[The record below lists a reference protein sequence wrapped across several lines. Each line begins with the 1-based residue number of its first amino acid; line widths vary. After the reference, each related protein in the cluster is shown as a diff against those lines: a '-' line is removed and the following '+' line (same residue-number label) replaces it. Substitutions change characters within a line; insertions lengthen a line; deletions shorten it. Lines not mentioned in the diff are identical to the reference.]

1 MTENLVLRLC
11 FLLASVVLSSHAFA
25 QPLRRTDA
33 YGGVKTIKAEA
44 TDWFRVDD
52 IGGRDYFI
60 TPDGHAFFSL
70 GVTHSVECTRRDELN
85 LFQTKYGNDEA
96 KLADFFLQKFR
107 HWGYNSSGYGP
118 LQTMERR
125 IPYVAAIPT
134 IGPRSLSAGEKSKCQ
149 DLFDPAVMQRLRK
162 RVRENCQRHVGNPF
176 CLGYVFIDLPIWTIK
191 WQGRAQQHTYLDFL
205 RSLPD
210 SAPGKQAYLQAFPQQ
225 EHADDLKAAEAFLN
239 QIADRYYAC
248 ITDELRKQDPNHL
261 ILGDRF
267 MAFPERTPDSIL
279 VTASKYVD
287 VLSFQPMG
295 TRTMLCDYINHVHQL
310 TGKPVLLA
318 DVNTMTRR
326 PEKEERQVE
335 EYQRSAGEHTMAY
348 YLDAAS
354 SPHCIGLHRCTV
366 RDYQPWNTQYHRRGL
381 LKADDT
387 EYPILVQLTQQ
398 TNSKVYDLVYGPQLK
413 RRAASPKNRASSSKT
428 SLMPKTSLVLRREL
442 EKQYPESGFV
452 QQGYLPVTLQGADPS
467 GESDSTGAIQKT
479 IDLAYEGNMVCYFP
493 AGTYLVSRQL
503 VCHQPRDNMTT
514 VHVLTGSY
522 RDGKRPVVRLTDS
535 APGFQDASSPR
546 AVFKFQGFDAE
557 GKERCPA
564 TYNQVFRGIDVHLG
578 QGNAGAIGVYMHAAQ
593 GCTIQDVSISAS
605 GPFHAGIRHMV
616 GSGAGYENIEVIGGK
631 HAIDAEADN
640 AKHPVV
646 AGLRAI
652 GQTEEIIKSDTATVL
667 TIVGMYAEKQHGP
680 CFTLARTPW
689 RNECTGH
696 LSLVDSVIKFTTPDQ
711 TLIDNRD
718 RSVFLKN
725 VYVRGAGRLVINAKG
740 NDSPAQGNPKGWSQI
755 EEYSYYHRPA
765 SRLIDGRGPEAND
778 PALAMIKTTGISD
791 DDVPVNMI
799 ARHVWDDATFP
810 HFENPAVLSVTDA
823 PFGAIPDDGADDTDA
838 IQRAIDLAS
847 RSGKAV
853 FLPKGRYRISRT
865 IVLRKNTKLF
875 GVSRNLSLIECMPD
889 WRTDDNT
896 PMIDTD
902 DNATADTLLAF
913 LRIEMPS
920 DVARRIYPL
929 RWRAGRHSMVREV
942 WFRKGWGP
950 VSKQDLQCLVITGN
964 GGGRW
969 YNLFHRAGQNT
980 SAHPKHR
987 YMLVEGTREPLNI
1000 YTYCVEYAVT
1010 LGGYQAEFNDARN
1023 VCLFGFKCET
1033 DLKKKA
1039 IVSTLGIN
1047 DCQNILLTGNTGL
1060 ASAPIGG
1067 GIIEVAGSEDITAA
1081 NLARFSY
1088 KGDNS
1093 SKWYYI
1099 FDRDWN
1105 KGILESQPGLESDK
1119 TNNVVS
1125 LYKRGHCVP
1134 VPIITNGK

>member
-1 MTENLVLRLC
+1 MRLFVLLFVTCWFAPLLVGQS
-11 FLLASVVLSSHAFA
+11 AD
-25 QPLRRTDA
+25 PLDR
-33 YGGVKTIKAEA
+33 YGGLLSIDAEA
-44 TDWFRVDD
+44 TGWFRVENID
-52 IGGRDYFI
+52 GRDYFI

-70 GVTHSVECTRRDELN
+70 GVTHSVECTSRDELN
-85 LFQTKYGNDEA
+85 LFETRYGKDEA
-96 KLADFFLQKFR
+96 KLTDFFLKGFR
-107 HWGYNSSGYGP
+107 QWGYNSSGYGALP
-118 LQTMERR
+118 TMEKRV
-125 IPYVAAIPT
+125 PYVAVIPT
-134 IGPRSLSAGEKSKCQ
+134 IGPRSLSAGEKSRCH
-149 DLFDPAVMQRLRK
+149 DLFDPAVLERLRE
-162 RVRENCQRHVGNPF
+162 RVRDHCRRHVDNKF
-176 CLGYVFIDLPIWTIK
+176 CLGYVFIDLPIWGVR
-191 WQGRAQQHTYLDFL
+191 WQGRARQETYLDYL

-210 SAPGKQAYLQAFPQQ
+210 SAPGKQAYSETFPDRD
-225 EHADDLKAAEAFLN
+225 HAENPEIAETFVN
-239 QIADRYYAC
+239 RIADRYYAC
-248 ITDELRKQDPNHL
+248 VTGELRKQDPHHL
-261 ILGDRF
+261 ILGDRL
-267 MAFPERTPDSIL
+267 MALPERTPDSIL
-279 VTASKYVD
+279 VTASKHVD
-287 VLSFQPMG
+287 VISFQPMG
-295 TRTMLCDYINHVHQL
+295 TKTPLREYIDHVHEI
-310 TGKPVLLA
+310 TGRPVLLA

-326 PEKEERQVE
+326 PEKEDQAID

-366 RDYQPWNTQYHRRGL
+366 RDYQPWNTKYHRRGL

-387 EYPILVQLTQQ
+387 EYPILVDFTRR
-398 TNSKVYDLVYGPQLK
+398 TNAKVADLVYAQQPA
-413 RRAASPKNRASSSKT
+413 RRSSPPRKV
-428 SLMPKTSLVLRREL
+428 SLMPKTSLVLRRDL
-442 EKQYPESGFV
+442 EKRYPDNTLV

-467 GESDSTGAIQKT
+467 GQTDSTDAIQKT
-479 IDLAYEGNMVCYFP
+479 IDLAYQGNMVCFFP

-514 VHVLTGSY
+514 VHVLTGSNQN
-522 RDGKRPVVRLTDS
+522 GKRPVIRLAD
-535 APGFQDASSPR
+535 AAEGFQDAAAPR

-578 QGNAGAIGVYMHAAQ
+578 RGNAGAIGVYMHAAQ
-593 GCTIQDVSISAS
+593 GCTIQDVSISAR

-667 TIVGMYAEKQHGP
+667 TVVGMYAEKQRGP
-680 CFTLARTPW
+680 CFTLQKSPR
-689 RNECTGH
+689 RNECVGH
-696 LSLVDSVIKFTTPDQ
+696 LSLIDSVVKFTEPGQ

-718 RSVFLKN
+718 RSVFLQN
-725 VYVRGAGRLVINAKG
+725 VYVRQGGSLVVNSEG
-740 NDSPAQGNPKGWSQI
+740 NDPLAPGNPQGWSHI
-755 EEYSYYHRPA
+755 EEYSYYHRPF
-765 SRLIDGRGPEAND
+765 SRLIDGRDPEPND
-778 PALAMIKTTGISD
+778 PALAMIETSGVSREHVPE
-791 DDVPVNMI
+791 DVV
-799 ARHVWDDATFP
+799 ARHVWDDTTFP
-810 HFENPAVLSVTDA
+810 DFEDADVVSVTDA
-823 PFGAIPDDGADDTDA
+823 EYGAIPDDGGDDTDA
-838 IQRAIDLAS
+838 IQQAIDQAS

-865 IVLRKNTKLF
+865 IVLRRNTRLF

-889 WRTDDNT
+889 WQADTNS
-896 PMIDTD
+896 PMIDTED
-902 DNATADTLLAF
+902 DATADTLLAF
-913 LRIEMPS
+913 LRLEMPS
-920 DVARRIYPL
+920 DVARHLYPL

-942 WFRKGWGP
+942 WFRKSWGP
-950 VSKQDLQCLVITGN
+950 ERRLDLQCLLITGN

-980 SAHPKHR
+980 SSHPSHR

-1010 LGGYQAEFNDARN
+1010 EGGYQAEFNDAQN
-1023 VCLFGFKCET
+1023 ICLFGFKCET

-1039 IVSTLGIN
+1039 IVTTLGIN
-1047 DCQNILLTGNTGL
+1047 DCRNVLITGNTGL

-1067 GIIEVAGSEDITAA
+1067 GIIEISRTDDITAA

-1093 SKWYYI
+1093 SKWHYI
-1099 FDRDWN
+1099 LDHDSG
-1105 KGILESQPGLESDK
+1105 KGILESQPGQESDK

-1125 LYKRGHCVP
+1125 LYKRGHCEP
-1134 VPIITNGK
+1134 VSIDTNHR